1 LKNDAYVGTFTND
14 FFGDIAIIEKDGGLA
29 IVEGPNKMTFPLT
42 HYDRDIFTYETTG
55 ENAVGTTGVYFV
67 LGADG
72 KASSVRVENLDVD
85 GSGVFTRVATN
96 K

>member
-1 LKNDAYVGTFTND
+1 
-14 FFGDIAIIEKDGGLA
+14 
-29 IVEGPNKMTFPLT
+29 MTFPLT
-42 HYDRDIFTYETTG
+42 HYDRDIFTYVTTG
-55 ENAVGTTGVYFV
+55 ENAVGTSGVYFI

-85 GSGVFTRVATN
+85 GSGLFARV